1 MAQHATAKRTA
12 HGKARTLNRKRI
24 RTTKCAPPRPL
35 DDLRRDLGLAVE
47 VTL

>member
-24 RTTKCAPPRPL
+24 RAVKCSTPRPL

-47 VTL
+47 VTA